1 MWNETNK
8 EIARR
13 LKDRREA
20 LGYSFQQLAELTG
33 MSKST
38 LQRYESGAIKNIPH
52 GPAGNLDHRL
62 ANHPEQLAGLADGTG
77 HAGRPRKERFAR

>member
-38 LQRYESGAIKNIPH
+38 LQR
-52 GPAGNLDHRL
+52 
-62 ANHPEQLAGLADGTG
+62 
-77 HAGRPRKERFAR
+77 